1 MAGRARAIRWVT
13 RRWVVI
19 RDVVQI
25 QDETARRQVQ
35 ALMNRMLTAPKARGM
50 DDLRILYLDGDDKAA
65 LTAWLRRHGEEQRK
79 PGLVRDAANVD
90 QAVAV
95 VVVGARRLF
104 MDLDCGMCGAPSCDE
119 ARTGDLNCVYPLAD
133 LGIAVGSGVSMA
145 AEQGLDNR
153 VMYSIGLAALR
164 TGLFGEPGIRCALG
178 IPFSVSSKNV
188 FFDRR

>member
-1 MAGRARAIRWVT
+1 M
-13 RRWVVI
+13 I

-25 QDETARRQVQ
+25 QEETARQQVQ

-50 DDLRILYLDGDDKAA
+50 DDVRIVYVDGDDKAA
-65 LTAWLRRHGEEQRK
+65 LSAYLRRHGEEKRK
-79 PGLVRDAANVD
+79 PGLVRNAANVD
-90 QAVAV
+90 KAVAV
-95 VVVGARRLF
+95 VVLGARPMF
-104 MDLDCGMCGAPSCDE
+104 MDLDCEMCGAPSCDE
-119 ARTGDLNCVYPLAD
+119 ARAGNLNCVYPVAD
-133 LGIAVGSGVSMA
+133 LGIAVGSGVGMA

-164 TGLFGEPGIRCALG
+164 TGLFGDPSIRCALG